1 MQKIYVRPI
10 SLSYGSNAKKLIQ
23 QKQALPICS
32 NKNIA
37 FSQIEIF
44 FLRFQLIAPIN
55 TKIIIE

>member
-37 FSQIEIF
+37 FSQIEII
-44 FLRFQLIAPIN
+44 LRDKKNKHI
-55 TKIIIE
+55 